1 MNPGRVGAL
10 LGKDLRVLG
19 RSRALLVALVLY
31 PLLVALLVGLVARFA
46 GDRPRVGF
54 VDLDGIPAQVDVGGQ
69 SFDVNEV
76 IDRVETEVDLVP
88 MYEDEAER
96 GLRSGDI
103 VAAIIVP
110 PGFVSNLKSLVRQ
123 PELVLRTSRGGLAG
137 RVERQTEALV
147 YNLNRELQDAY
158 IDANLDYVRVLQEGG
173 TGDFLGNEFTI
184 VGLDGAEQLLGQ
196 LRARTDDPASEEDI
210 QELETFVAEAKL
222 ALDQTGLALRATA
235 NPITL
240 KLDDEGRRTWLLSAQ
255 VQAYALALT
264 MALLCIVVAAG
275 AIASERDENVLA
287 RLVRGLVRLGELVVE
302 KIALVV
308 VVGVAVG
315 TALTAVLVTAL
326 ALAGSATFASWLRL
340 PLLFIGIAL
349 VAAAFGAFGVL
360 LGVLA
365 RDTRTAALVAL
376 LVALPLVLLGIL
388 PEVSIGPAAWIS
400 ALFPFAHAV
409 ELFESVLYDT
419 DPWGT
424 IAREVAWLV
433 GLTLGFGALARLAMP
448 RLLA

>member
-1 MNPGRVGAL
+1 VNPGRVGAL
-10 LGKDLRVLG
+10 LGKDLRVLA

-88 MYEDEAER
+88 MSEEDAEH

-308 VVGVAVG
+308 VVGLAVG
-315 TALTAVLVTAL
+315 TALTGVLVTAL

-340 PLLFIGIAL
+340 PLLIVGIAL
-349 VAAAFGAFGVL
+349 AAAAFGAFGVL

-409 ELFESVLYDT
+409 ELFESTLYDT

-424 IAREVAWLV
+424 IAREVAWLA

>member
-54 VDLDGIPAQVDVGGQ
+54 VDLDGIPAEVDVGGQ

-88 MYEDEAER
+88 MSEDDAER

-110 PGFVSNLKSLVRQ
+110 PGFVSNLRSLVRQ

-158 IDANLDYVRVLQEGG
+158 IEANLDYVRVLQEGG

-184 VGLDGAEQLLGQ
+184 VGLDGAEQLLAQ
-196 LRARTDDPASEEDI
+196 LRDRNDDPASEEDI

-240 KLDDEGRRTWLLSAQ
+240 RLDDEGRRTWLLSAQ

-308 VVGVAVG
+308 VVGLAVG
-315 TALTAVLVTAL
+315 TALTGVLVTAL

-340 PLLFIGIAL
+340 PLLIVGIAL
-349 VAAAFGAFGVL
+349 AAAAFGAFGVL

-400 ALFPFAHAV
+400 AAFPFAHAV

-424 IAREVAWLV
+424 IAREAAWLA
-433 GLTLGFGALARLAMP
+433 GLTLGFGVLARLAMP
-448 RLLA
+448 RLLS